1 MLKKMIVHTL
11 LAVLAFGALGSA
23 YQAAAEGSA
32 SVTTLWAASRD
43 HDD

>member
-11 LAVLAFGALGSA
+11 LAALTIGALGIA
-23 YQAAAEGSA
+23 YQAAAQGTA
-32 SVTTLWAASRD
+32 SVTTLLAADRG

>member
-11 LAVLAFGALGSA
+11 LAALVVGTLATA
-23 YQAAAEGSA
+23 YQASA
-32 SVTTLWAASRD
+32 QGPSSLTGLSSGHAG